1 MNLTPQSNAVIKL
14 TSELM
19 TLKKEIMLIYLIDY
33 LMARPRPNAFLT
45 APL

>member
-19 TLKKEIMLIYLIDY
+19 TLKKEVMLIYLIETIE
-33 LMARPRPNAFLT
+33 LSPWAEH
-45 APL
+45 